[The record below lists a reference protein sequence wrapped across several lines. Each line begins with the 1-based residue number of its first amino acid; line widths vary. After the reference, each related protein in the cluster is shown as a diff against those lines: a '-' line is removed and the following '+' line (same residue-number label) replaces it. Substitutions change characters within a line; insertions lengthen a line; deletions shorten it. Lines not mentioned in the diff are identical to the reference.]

1 MWTGRKFVS
10 KCSFDTFNSR
20 REDVFMITKDIINFL
35 EEKYPRSNAEEWDNV
50 GLLVGNNKKDVKKIQ
65 LSIDATEKAVDYA
78 AQNNV
83 DMIVTHHPLIFKP
96 LKSIVMSELS
106 GRKIIKLIENGL
118 NLYSIH
124 TNLDSSKDGL
134 NDYIL
139 ELLEVKKYK
148 IIDINANDET
158 AGIGRM
164 YTLEEKIT
172 ILEYAD
178 FIKTKMKIK
187 NVRVISNDLKSK
199 VKKIALIN
207 GSGMS
212 YWRKVKSLGADL
224 FITGDIG
231 YHDALDA
238 KESGLHLIDIGHFES
253 ENCFSELLKKNLE
266 EIGLEVLIFNDGPV
280 FENY

>member
-1 MWTGRKFVS
+1 
-10 KCSFDTFNSR
+10 
-20 REDVFMITKDIINFL
+20 MITKDIINFL

-212 YWRKVKSLGADL
+212 YWRKVKSLGTDL

>member
-1 MWTGRKFVS
+1 
-10 KCSFDTFNSR
+10 
-20 REDVFMITKDIINFL
+20 MITKDIINFL

-65 LSIDATEKAVDYA
+65 LSIDATEKAIDYA

-187 NVRVISNDLKSK
+187 NVRVISNDLKSE

-224 FITGDIG
+224 FITGDIS

>member
-1 MWTGRKFVS
+1 
-10 KCSFDTFNSR
+10 
-20 REDVFMITKDIINFL
+20 MITKDIINFL

-178 FIKTKMKIK
+178 FIKTKMEIK
-187 NVRVISNDLKSK
+187 NVRVISNDLKSE

>member
-1 MWTGRKFVS
+1 
-10 KCSFDTFNSR
+10 
-20 REDVFMITKDIINFL
+20 MITKDIINFL

-83 DMIVTHHPLIFKP
+83 DMIVTHHPLIFMP

-148 IIDINANDET
+148 IIDISANDET

-187 NVRVISNDLKSK
+187 NVRVISNDLKSE

-224 FITGDIG
+224 FITGDIS

>member
-1 MWTGRKFVS
+1 
-10 KCSFDTFNSR
+10 
-20 REDVFMITKDIINFL
+20 MITKDIINFL

-187 NVRVISNDLKSK
+187 NVRVISNDLKSE

>member
-1 MWTGRKFVS
+1 
-10 KCSFDTFNSR
+10 
-20 REDVFMITKDIINFL
+20 MITKDIINFL

-212 YWRKVKSLGADL
+212 YWRKVKSLGADI

>member
-1 MWTGRKFVS
+1 
-10 KCSFDTFNSR
+10 
-20 REDVFMITKDIINFL
+20 MITKDIINFL

-148 IIDINANDET
+148 ILDINANDET

-178 FIKTKMKIK
+178 FIKTKMEIK
-187 NVRVISNDLKSK
+187 NVRVTSNDLKSE

-224 FITGDIG
+224 FITGDIS

>member
-1 MWTGRKFVS
+1 
-10 KCSFDTFNSR
+10 
-20 REDVFMITKDIINFL
+20 MITKDIINFL

-65 LSIDATEKAVDYA
+65 LSIDATEKVVDYA

-139 ELLEVKKYK
+139 ELLEVKKCK

-172 ILEYAD
+172 ILEYAN

>member
-1 MWTGRKFVS
+1 
-10 KCSFDTFNSR
+10 
-20 REDVFMITKDIINFL
+20 MITKDIINFL

-158 AGIGRM
+158 AGIGRI

>member
-1 MWTGRKFVS
+1 
-10 KCSFDTFNSR
+10 
-20 REDVFMITKDIINFL
+20 MITKDIINFL

-106 GRKIIKLIENGL
+106 GRKIIKLIEKGL

>member
-1 MWTGRKFVS
+1 
-10 KCSFDTFNSR
+10 
-20 REDVFMITKDIINFL
+20 MITKDIINFL

-78 AQNNV
+78 TQNNV

>member
-1 MWTGRKFVS
+1 
-10 KCSFDTFNSR
+10 
-20 REDVFMITKDIINFL
+20 MITKDIINFL

-158 AGIGRM
+158 AGIGRI

-224 FITGDIG
+224 FITGDIS

>member
-1 MWTGRKFVS
+1 
-10 KCSFDTFNSR
+10 
-20 REDVFMITKDIINFL
+20 MITKDIINFL

-83 DMIVTHHPLIFKP
+83 DMILTHHPLIFKP

-106 GRKIIKLIENGL
+106 GRKIIKLIEKGL

>member
-1 MWTGRKFVS
+1 
-10 KCSFDTFNSR
+10 
-20 REDVFMITKDIINFL
+20 MITKDIINFL

-178 FIKTKMKIK
+178 FIKTKMEIK
-187 NVRVISNDLKSK
+187 NVRVTSNDLKSE

>member
-1 MWTGRKFVS
+1 
-10 KCSFDTFNSR
+10 
-20 REDVFMITKDIINFL
+20 MITKDIINFL

-224 FITGDIG
+224 FITGDIS

>member
-1 MWTGRKFVS
+1 
-10 KCSFDTFNSR
+10 
-20 REDVFMITKDIINFL
+20 MITKDIINFL
-35 EEKYPRSNAEEWDNV
+35 EEKYPRSNTEEWDNV

>member
-1 MWTGRKFVS
+1 
-10 KCSFDTFNSR
+10 
-20 REDVFMITKDIINFL
+20 MITKDIINFL

-187 NVRVISNDLKSK
+187 NVRVISNDLKSE

-224 FITGDIG
+224 FITGDIS

-253 ENCFSELLKKNLE
+253 ENCFSELLKKILE

>member
-1 MWTGRKFVS
+1 
-10 KCSFDTFNSR
+10 
-20 REDVFMITKDIINFL
+20 MITKDIINFL

-178 FIKTKMKIK
+178 FIKTKMEIK
-187 NVRVISNDLKSK
+187 NVRVTSNDLKSE

-224 FITGDIG
+224 FITGDIS

>member
-1 MWTGRKFVS
+1 
-10 KCSFDTFNSR
+10 
-20 REDVFMITKDIINFL
+20 MITKDIINFL

-106 GRKIIKLIENGL
+106 GRKSIKLIENGL

-187 NVRVISNDLKSK
+187 NVRVISNDLKSE

-224 FITGDIG
+224 FITGDIS

>member
-1 MWTGRKFVS
+1 
-10 KCSFDTFNSR
+10 
-20 REDVFMITKDIINFL
+20 MITKDIINFL

-164 YTLEEKIT
+164 YTLEEKIN

-187 NVRVISNDLKSK
+187 NVRVISNDLKSE

-224 FITGDIG
+224 FITGDIS